1 MIVELVRIS
10 LADKASLREWRND
23 PAVSKWMYT
32 NHEISEEEHNVWFDA
47 MLADA
52 SKLYWKIVADGVAV
66 GAVFLTGVSIQGKS
80 CEWGMYLA
88 DVNTRGKGVAQAA
101 CALSFRHAFN
111 ELAVDAVKCEAVAQ
125 NENAIGLYESV
136 GYVRT
141 GIHTDAVKRGNEML
155 SVVTLELTRDSW
167 TMSESNVLQ
176 KLSEKGV
183 SING

>member
-32 NHEISEEEHNVWFDA
+32 NHEIGEEEHHVWFDA

-52 SKLYWKIVADGVAV
+52 SKVYWKIVTDGVAV
-66 GAVFLTGVSIQGKS
+66 GSVFLTGVSGQGKS

-88 DVNTRGKGVAQAA
+88 DVNARGKGAAQAA

-111 ELAVDAVKCEAVAQ
+111 ELSVDVVTCEAVAQ

-141 GIHTDAVKRGNEML
+141 GLQNDAVKRGNEML

-167 TMSESNVLQ
+167 NMSESNVLQ

>member
-52 SKLYWKIVADGVAV
+52 SKVYWKIVADGVAV
-66 GAVFLTGVSIQGKS
+66 GSVFLTGVSIQGKS

-88 DVNTRGKGVAQAA
+88 DVNARGKGIAQAA

-111 ELAVDAVKCEAVAQ
+111 KLALDAVKCEAIAQ

-141 GIHTDAVKRGNEML
+141 GLQTDAVKRGNEML

>member
-141 GIHTDAVKRGNEML
+141 GIHTDAVKRGNEVL

>member
-10 LADKASLREWRND
+10 LADRASLREWRND

-32 NHEISEEEHNVWFDA
+32 NHEIGEAEHNVWFDA

-66 GAVFLTGVSIQGKS
+66 GAVFLTGVSSQGSS

-101 CALSFRHAFN
+101 CALSFRYAFN

-141 GIHTDAVKRGNEML
+141 GIQIDAVQRGGEML
-155 SVVTLELTRDSW
+155 SVVTLELTRKSW
-167 TMSESNVLQ
+167 NMSESSVLQ

>member
-1 MIVELVRIS
+1 MIVAIERIS
-10 LADKASLREWRND
+10 QGDKASLRQWRND

-32 NHEISEEEHNVWFDA
+32 NHEIGEAEHNAWFDT

-52 SKLYWKIVADGVAV
+52 SKVYWKIVVDGVAV
-66 GAVFLTGVSIQGKS
+66 GAIFLTEISAPEKS

-88 DVNTRGKGVAQAA
+88 DVDVRGKGVAQAA
-101 CALSFRHAFN
+101 CALSFRHAFTD
-111 ELAVDAVKCEAVAQ
+111 LGMKVVKCEAVAQ
-125 NENAIGLYESV
+125 NEDAIGLYESV

-141 GIHTDAVKRGNEML
+141 GVQAPAVKRGDEML
-155 SVVTLELTRDSW
+155 SIVTLELTRESW
-167 TMSESNVLQ
+167 NAIESSVLQ

>member
-32 NHEISEEEHNVWFDA
+32 NHEIGEEEHNAWFDA

-52 SKLYWKIVADGVAV
+52 SKVYWKIVTDGVAV
-66 GAVFLTGVSIQGKS
+66 GSVFLTGVSGQGKS

-88 DVNTRGKGVAQAA
+88 DVNARGKGAAQAA

-111 ELAVDAVKCEAVAQ
+111 ELSVDVVTCEAVAQ

-141 GIHTDAVKRGNEML
+141 GLQTDAVQRGNEML
-155 SVVTLELTRDSW
+155 SVVTLELTRESW
-167 TMSESNVLQ
+167 NVSESRVLQ

>member
-1 MIVELVRIS
+1 MIVELVRVS

-32 NHEISEEEHNVWFDA
+32 NHVISEDEHSLWFDA
-47 MLADA
+47 MLADS
-52 SKLYWKIVADGVAV
+52 SKVYWKIVADGVAV
-66 GAVFLTGVSIQGKS
+66 GSVFLTGFSNQRSS

-88 DVNTRGKGVAQAA
+88 DVNARGKGVAQAA
-101 CALSFRHAFN
+101 CALSFRYAFN
-111 ELAVDAVKCEAVAQ
+111 ELAVDVVKCEAVAQ

-136 GYVRT
+136 GFVRT
-141 GIHTDAVKRGNEML
+141 GLQTDAVKRDNEML

-167 TMSESNVLQ
+167 NMSESNVLQ
-176 KLSEKGV
+176 KLSQKGV

>member
-10 LADKASLREWRND
+10 LADRASLREWRND

-32 NHEISEEEHNVWFDA
+32 NHEIGEAEHNAWFDA
-47 MLADA
+47 MLADV
-52 SKLYWKIVADGVAV
+52 SKVYWKIVADGVAV
-66 GAVFLTGVSIQGKS
+66 GAVFLTGVSSQGSS

-101 CALSFRHAFN
+101 CALSFRYAFN

-141 GIHTDAVKRGNEML
+141 GIQIDAVQRGGEML
-155 SVVTLELTRDSW
+155 SVVTLELARKSW
-167 TMSESNVLQ
+167 NMSESSVLQ

>member
-32 NHEISEEEHNVWFDA
+32 NHEIGEAEHNAWFDA
-47 MLADA
+47 MLADV
-52 SKLYWKIVADGVAV
+52 SKVYWKIVADGVAV
-66 GAVFLTGVSIQGKS
+66 GAVFLTGVSSQGSS

-101 CALSFRHAFN
+101 CALSFRYAFN

-141 GIHTDAVKRGNEML
+141 GIQIDAVQRGGEML
-155 SVVTLELTRDSW
+155 SIVTLELTRKSW
-167 TMSESNVLQ
+167 NMSESSVLQ

>member
-10 LADKASLREWRND
+10 LVDKASLREWRND

-32 NHEISEEEHNVWFDA
+32 NHEIVEEEHNAWFDA
-47 MLADA
+47 MLADV
-52 SKLYWKIVADGVAV
+52 SKVYWKIVADGVAA
-66 GAVFLTGVSIQGKS
+66 GSVFLTGVSSQGTS

-88 DVNTRGKGVAQAA
+88 DVNARGKGVAQAA
-101 CALSFRHAFN
+101 CALSFRYAFN
-111 ELAVDAVKCEAVAQ
+111 DLAIDVVKCEAIAQ

-141 GIHTDAVKRGNEML
+141 GLQTDAVQRGDEML

-167 TMSESNVLQ
+167 NMSESNVLQ

>member
-1 MIVELVRIS
+1 
-10 LADKASLREWRND
+10 
-23 PAVSKWMYT
+23 
-32 NHEISEEEHNVWFDA
+32 
-47 MLADA
+47 
-52 SKLYWKIVADGVAV
+52 
-66 GAVFLTGVSIQGKS
+66 
-80 CEWGMYLA
+80 MYLA

-101 CALSFRHAFN
+101 CALSFRYAFN

-141 GIHTDAVKRGNEML
+141 GIQIDAVQRGGEML
-155 SVVTLELTRDSW
+155 SVVTLELTRKSW
-167 TMSESNVLQ
+167 NMSESSVLQ

>member
-32 NHEISEEEHNVWFDA
+32 NHEIGEEEHNVWFDA
-47 MLADA
+47 MLGDA
-52 SKLYWKIVADGVAV
+52 SKVYWKIVADGVAV
-66 GAVFLTGVSIQGKS
+66 GSVFLTGVSIQGKS

-88 DVNTRGKGVAQAA
+88 DVNARGKGIAQAA

-111 ELAVDAVKCEAVAQ
+111 KLALDAVKCEAIAQ

-141 GIHTDAVKRGNEML
+141 GLQNDAVKRGNEML

>member
-10 LADKASLREWRND
+10 LADRASLREWRND

-32 NHEISEEEHNVWFDA
+32 NHEIGEEEHNAWFDA
-47 MLADA
+47 MLADV
-52 SKLYWKIVADGVAV
+52 SKVYWKIVADGVAV
-66 GAVFLTGVSIQGKS
+66 GSVFLTGVSSQGSS

-88 DVNTRGKGVAQAA
+88 DVNARGKGVAQAA
-101 CALSFRHAFN
+101 CALSFRYAFN
-111 ELAVDAVKCEAVAQ
+111 ELAVDFVKCEAVAQ

-141 GIHTDAVKRGNEML
+141 GVQTNAVKRGDEML

-167 TMSESNVLQ
+167 NAREPQILQ
-176 KLSEKGV
+176 KLHEKEV
-183 SING
+183 NING